1 MKGITLILVV
11 YIIYMLNFFKTT
23 VSIAHPLTYFDND
36 MLYHPIENTK
46 EPRNM
51 ICKLGNYGVFVLSLF
66 IILRE
71 MSLLTIIE
79 KNKLNVSRFVFSMVM
94 LLSFLN
100 LNACLYL
107 IPYFIFEIV
116 YFIRV

>member
-1 MKGITLILVV
+1 MKGITIVLVV
-11 YIIYMLNFFKTT
+11 YIIYMLNFYKTT
-23 VSIAHPLTYFDND
+23 ISIAHPLTYFDND
-36 MLYHPIENTK
+36 ILYHPIENTD

-51 ICKLGNYGVFVLSLF
+51 ICKLGNYGVFVLALFITVRGLSLF
-66 IILRE
+66 
-71 MSLLTIIE
+71 TIIE
-79 KNKLNVSRFVFSMVM
+79 KNKLDVSRFVFSVVV

-107 IPYFIFEIV
+107 IPYFIFEMV